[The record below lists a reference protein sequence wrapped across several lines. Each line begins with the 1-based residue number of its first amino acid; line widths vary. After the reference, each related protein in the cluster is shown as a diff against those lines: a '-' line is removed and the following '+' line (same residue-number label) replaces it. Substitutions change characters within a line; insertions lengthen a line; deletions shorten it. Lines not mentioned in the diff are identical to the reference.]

1 VTPESEPEQLIAKA
15 ERALRGHAAHLS
27 LDATLRKMWCDTNVR
42 ECVAAVAQARR
53 ALDAFGPR
61 LRAAFD
67 TALRG
72 PVQLSLF

>member
-1 VTPESEPEQLIAKA
+1 MVTIADLRDVAATIDRPESEPEQLIAKA

-53 ALDAFGPR
+53 ALDA
-61 LRAAFD
+61 AE
-67 TALRG
+67 
-72 PVQLSLF
+72 